1 VRTVNKRLDSFLFLR
16 LSLFS
21 TLPLC
26 KNRQFSKSPCLAFAA
41 RYTQNMILLVEDEAI
56 VRHSFAQLL
65 RSQGHEV
72 MEAAN
77 GTEAVALLNKWRV
90 DLVISDL
97 VVPNLNGLNL
107 ISLIRA
113 RWPRMPIVLISG
125 YLSQDAGNII
135 LDGLA
140 DFLQKPIRPSA
151 LVATVRRLLPRP

>member
-1 VRTVNKRLDSFLFLR
+1 
-16 LSLFS
+16 
-21 TLPLC
+21 
-26 KNRQFSKSPCLAFAA
+26 
-41 RYTQNMILLVEDEAI
+41 
-56 VRHSFAQLL
+56 
-65 RSQGHEV
+65 

-77 GTEAVALLNKWRV
+77 GTEALALLNKWRV
-90 DLVISDL
+90 ELIITDL

-113 RWPRMPIVLISG
+113 RWPKMPIVLISG

-151 LVATVRRLLPRP
+151 LVATVRRLLPKA

>member
-1 VRTVNKRLDSFLFLR
+1 ML
-16 LSLFS
+16 
-21 TLPLC
+21 
-26 KNRQFSKSPCLAFAA
+26 
-41 RYTQNMILLVEDEAI
+41 LLVEDEVI

-65 RSQGHEV
+65 RTQGHEV

-77 GTEAVALLNKWRV
+77 GTEALALLNKWRV
-90 DLVISDL
+90 ELIITDL

-113 RWPRMPIVLISG
+113 RWPKMPIVLISG

-151 LVATVRRLLPRP
+151 LVATVRRLLPKA

>member
-1 VRTVNKRLDSFLFLR
+1 
-16 LSLFS
+16 
-21 TLPLC
+21 
-26 KNRQFSKSPCLAFAA
+26 
-41 RYTQNMILLVEDEAI
+41 MILLVEDEAI

-72 MEAAN
+72 IEAAN
-77 GTEAVALLNKWRV
+77 GIEAIASLNKWRV
-90 DLVISDL
+90 ELVITDL

-107 ISLIRA
+107 ISLVRA

-140 DFLQKPIRPSA
+140 DFLQKPVRPSA
-151 LVATVRRLLPRP
+151 LVATVQRLLTPASA